1 MGRMR
6 DIGAFRRGQI
16 VAMHAEGHSQVFISQ
31 QLKISRC
38 AVQNAIKAGRPIC
51 NRKNCGRKRKTTPRD
66 DRVLKQV
73 VTSSPHTSAA
83 RLVQVLKE
91 RGTNISQ
98 STVRRRLSKEFNLV
112 ARRPPRFHW

>member
-16 VAMHAEGHSQVFISQ
+16 VAMHAEEHSQVLISQ
-31 QLKISRC
+31 QLKISRF
-38 AVQNAIKAGRPIC
+38 AVQNAIKAGPIC

-98 STVRRRLSKEFNLV
+98 STVRRRLSRV
-112 ARRPPRFHW
+112 